1 MKKESAKM
9 EPLTPEQ
16 IQEVIAKAGALIESL
31 EPHLAEGAHLIT
43 ALGAVR
49 TTVANLENHIG
60 ALTAKAA
67 QPAAE

>member
-1 MKKESAKM
+1 MKKESAKI

-16 IQEVIAKAGALIESL
+16 INDLISKSQVLLAEIA
-31 EPHLAEGAHLIT
+31 PHLAEGAHLIT
-43 ALGAVR
+43 AIGAVR

-67 QPAAE
+67 KPTAE